1 MKQEQLKQRLIDKV
15 EREYKKFVFNLKSCD
30 KDTIIDKAYEK
41 VCKEEILSLIQYKT
55 FETDE
60 LKAML
65 NCKNVLNECYD
76 EWMHND
82 GGFNILLEDSIDE
95 RIGTI
100 TENFIEKKLKMKQDR
115 GR

>member
-1 MKQEQLKQRLIDKV
+1 MKDEQLKQRLIEKV
-15 EREYKKFVFNLKSCD
+15 EREYKQFVFNLKSCD

-41 VCKEEILSLIQYKT
+41 VCKEEMMYKIQDRN

-60 LKAML
+60 LKALL

-95 RIGTI
+95 RVGTI
-100 TENFIEKKLKMKQDR
+100 TENFIEKNARMKQDR

>member
-1 MKQEQLKQRLIDKV
+1 LKKEELKQKLIDKV
-15 EREYKKFVFNLKSCD
+15 EQEYEQFENDLKKCD

-41 VCKEEILSLIQYKT
+41 VCKEEMMYKIQDKN

-60 LKAML
+60 LKALL

-76 EWMHND
+76 EWLDSD
-82 GGFNILLEDSIDE
+82 GGFNQILEDSIDD
-95 RIGTI
+95 RVGTI
-100 TENFIEKKLKMKQDR
+100 TEDFIEKNAKKKNDR